1 MKTNL
6 LGVVL
11 CGGLSTRM
19 GEDKGMIK
27 VREEER
33 WAEKMFALLSSVAP
47 TVISINE
54 TQEGIY
60 NRFFDHHQLVVDLPI
75 ASINGPLRGML
86 SVYEKFP
93 QHDLI
98 ILPCDLIDFDEKA
111 LSKIYEAYESDKKH
125 EVIAPLSQNY
135 LQPLAAT
142 IYRVHGLDRIKA
154 WVEDESLK
162 NRSMMHVLRRLN
174 THGVLF
180 DPSFDYAFQ
189 NFNHPSDLGHKQV

>member
-19 GEDKGMIK
+19 GEDKGMLK

-33 WAEKMFALLSSVAP
+33 WAEKMYGLLSRVAP
-47 TVISINE
+47 TFFSINE
-54 TQEGIY
+54 TQEPIY
-60 NRFFDHHQLVVDLPI
+60 NQFFDNHQLIVDLPI
-75 ASINGPLRGML
+75 TSINGPLRGLL
-86 SVYEKFP
+86 SVYDKFP
-93 QHDLI
+93 QHDLF

-111 LSKIYEAYESDKKH
+111 VNKILEAYYADKKH
-125 EVIAPLSQNY
+125 EVIAPLSQGY
-135 LQPLAAT
+135 LQPLAT
-142 IYRVHGLDRIKA
+142 IYKAHGLDRTKA
-154 WVEDESLK
+154 WVADESLK

-174 THGVLF
+174 THEVVF
-180 DPSFDYAFQ
+180 DQSFDYAFK